1 MVVVSWSSCWSP
13 PKIFPITGAKV
24 CVSLVSK
31 GGVTWTL
38 SQKPDHYFAQALG
51 GWKGPGLE
59 GERANCDQSQEKD
72 TKKMD
77 DCGLQVSG
85 EIPTNVWVSPPN
97 FKTSG
102 ELPTSCGNFG
112 IYLKLYKETPKIT
125 TTCNW
130 LDLEDATILTDSAPK
145 SLRTLDGEP
154 LVDSAKTEWILKV
167 CGCYS
172 VTFLSQTL
180 MFDLVCGLGRIK

>member
-1 MVVVSWSSCWSP
+1 M
-13 PKIFPITGAKV
+13 

-31 GGVTWTL
+31 ARVTWTL
-38 SQKPDHYFAQALG
+38 FQKPDHYFAQALG

-59 GERANCDQSQEKD
+59 RERKRERDSCVRSQEKD

-85 EIPTNVWVSPPN
+85 DIPPNVWVSPPN

-102 ELPTSCGNFG
+102 ELPTSYRNLGYTWNY
-112 IYLKLYKETPKIT
+112 IKKHRKIT

-130 LDLEDATILTDSAPK
+130 LDLEDVRILTDSAQK
-145 SLRTLDGEP
+145 SPRTLDWEP
-154 LVDSAKTEWILKV
+154 LVDSAKTERILKV
-167 CGCYS
+167 CGCYLA
-172 VTFLSQTL
+172 TFRSWTPI
-180 MFDLVCGLGRIK
+180 FDLVCS